1 MRGFKPHIFEI
12 YNLFKGNACEC
23 DMEILKHHDKI
34 KGFRSWIR
42 EAIIWKFSLKA
53 TREDMLV
60 LDIGYSTSFRLGVK
74 LPPNSLE

>member
-1 MRGFKPHIFEI
+1 MLKSRAFDHENEL
-12 YNLFKGNACEC
+12 YVVLRSQCCE
-23 DMEILKHHDKI
+23 
-34 KGFRSWIR
+34 IR